1 MAQQS
6 LTIWTI
12 GHGNRCGDE
21 FVQLLQQAGVECLV
35 DVRSYPGSRRNPQF
49 SREQLAVLLAN
60 HGIKYKWQG
69 AGLGGFRKPNVDSK
83 NISLRS
89 EGFRGYADYMGSD
102 EFKKAIEFLIEEAKQ
117 TKIAYMCAERLPW
130 QCHRYLISDY
140 LVMRGLRVTH
150 LVALDNAR
158 EHALNS
164 IARVDQGMLVYDE
177 KTQPGWLVTGARSGI
192 CQPSCRKRFT

>member
-1 MAQQS
+1 MSKKS

-12 GHGNRCGDE
+12 GHGNRSGDE
-21 FVQLLQQAGVECLV
+21 FVQLLRKVEVECLV

-49 SREQLAVLLAN
+49 SREQLDALLAN
-60 HGIKYKWQG
+60 HGVKYKWEG
-69 AGLGGFRKPNVDSK
+69 ASLGGFRKPKADSK

-89 EGFRGYADYMGSD
+89 EGFRGYADYMESA
-102 EFKKAIEFLIEEAKQ
+102 EFKQAIELFIEEAKQ
-117 TKIAYMCAERLPW
+117 MKIAYMCAERLPW

-150 LVALDNAR
+150 LVALDNAQ

-164 IARVDQGMLVYDE
+164 IARVDHGMLVYDG
-177 KTQPGWLVTGARSGI
+177 KTQLGLGL
-192 CQPSCRKRFT
+192 